1 MAQNYIIVCD
11 DYLAIN
17 EYIDKICQDIKVE
30 YDKFDYDLDDD
41 GLYSIVDELSTISLF
56 DNLKVVVVK
65 SIDKITNYSAKA
77 FSDLLSAMNNLESE
91 NILIM
96 TSLKVLPD
104 NERISK
110 LKKYSSLIDLRLKN
124 INLKE
129 YIDRLIATNGF
140 SIDENAV
147 TLLLSYNLELS
158 ELSNDL
164 KKLMCYDFDS
174 KKITEQDVKLLV
186 SRPLDDNVYQL
197 IEAVLDKNYRHI
209 FSSLKDFKLQNM
221 PSSYI
226 VSLLIYKFQELYN
239 TYILS
244 KANMSQ
250 ADIANVFHVSS
261 GRAYYMLKNIKK
273 LSLDKIKQNL
283 ELLNDLD
290 YNIKSGKLDQN
301 IGLELY
307 LLK

>member
-56 DNLKVVVVK
+56 FFFFFVVVK

-129 YIDRLIATNGF
+129 YIDRFIATNGF

-226 VSLLIYKFQELYN
+226 VSLLINKFQELYN

>member
-140 SIDENAV
+140 SIDVNAV

-226 VSLLIYKFQELYN
+226 VSLLINKFQELYN

>member
-1 MAQNYIIVCD
+1 
-11 DYLAIN
+11 
-17 EYIDKICQDIKVE
+17 
-30 YDKFDYDLDDD
+30 
-41 GLYSIVDELSTISLF
+41 
-56 DNLKVVVVK
+56 
-65 SIDKITNYSAKA
+65 AKA

-226 VSLLIYKFQELYN
+226 VSLLINKFQELYN

>member
-226 VSLLIYKFQELYN
+226 VSLLINKFQELYN

-261 GRAYYMLKNIKK
+261 GRAYYMLKNVKK

>member
-129 YIDRLIATNGF
+129 YIDILIATNGF

-226 VSLLIYKFQELYN
+226 VSLLINKFQELYN

>member
-129 YIDRLIATNGF
+129 YIDRFIATNGF

-226 VSLLIYKFQELYN
+226 VSLLINKFQELYN

>member
-65 SIDKITNYSAKA
+65 SIDKITNCSAKA

-91 NILIM
+91 NVLIM

-174 KKITEQDVKLLV
+174 KKITEQDVKFLV

-226 VSLLIYKFQELYN
+226 VSLLINKFQELYN

>member
-129 YIDRLIATNGF
+129 YIDRFIATNGF

-226 VSLLIYKFQELYN
+226 VSLLINKFQELYN

-261 GRAYYMLKNIKK
+261 GRAYYMHKKIKK

>member
-164 KKLMCYDFDS
+164 KKLMCYDFDC
-174 KKITEQDVKLLV
+174 KIA
-186 SRPLDDNVYQL
+186 S
-197 IEAVLDKNYRHI
+197 
-209 FSSLKDFKLQNM
+209 
-221 PSSYI
+221 
-226 VSLLIYKFQELYN
+226 
-239 TYILS
+239 
-244 KANMSQ
+244 
-250 ADIANVFHVSS
+250 
-261 GRAYYMLKNIKK
+261 
-273 LSLDKIKQNL
+273 
-283 ELLNDLD
+283 
-290 YNIKSGKLDQN
+290 
-301 IGLELY
+301 
-307 LLK
+307 

>member
-110 LKKYSSLIDLRLKN
+110 LKKYSSLIDLRLKK

-129 YIDRLIATNGF
+129 YIDRFIATNGF

-226 VSLLIYKFQELYN
+226 VSLLINKFQELYN

>member
-226 VSLLIYKFQELYN
+226 VSLLINKFQELYN

>member
-65 SIDKITNYSAKA
+65 SIDKITNCSAKA
-77 FSDLLSAMNNLESE
+77 FSDLLSTMNNLESE

-226 VSLLIYKFQELYN
+226 VSLLINKFQELYN

>member
-226 VSLLIYKFQELYN
+226 VSLLINKFQELYN

-244 KANMSQ
+244 KVNMSQ